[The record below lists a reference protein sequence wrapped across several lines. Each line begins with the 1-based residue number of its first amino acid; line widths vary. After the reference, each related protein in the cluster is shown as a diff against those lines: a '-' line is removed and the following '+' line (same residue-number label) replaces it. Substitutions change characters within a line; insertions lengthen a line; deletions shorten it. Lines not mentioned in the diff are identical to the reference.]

1 MMSGGNIANQ
11 RSEEEEKRYGSY
23 CRPGAAAEGVWV
35 GEDGESGGGGR
46 RFAF

>member
-11 RSEEEEKRYGSY
+11 RSEEEEERYGSY
-23 CRPGAAAEGVWV
+23 CRPGAPAEGWV
-35 GEDGESGGGGR
+35 GEDGESGGGR